1 MKVGDFIIRKKY
13 MDDSHSCGIIVSFDK
28 DGDPYI
34 LWNGGFIEEE
44 YKSAVEVASRP
55 REWISKD

>member
-1 MKVGDFIIRKKY
+1 MKVGDFIVRKQH
-13 MDDSHSCGIIVSFDK
+13 MDDAHCFGLVVNFDK

-44 YKSAVEVASRP
+44 YKSAVEVTSRP
-55 REWISKD
+55 KDGIQV